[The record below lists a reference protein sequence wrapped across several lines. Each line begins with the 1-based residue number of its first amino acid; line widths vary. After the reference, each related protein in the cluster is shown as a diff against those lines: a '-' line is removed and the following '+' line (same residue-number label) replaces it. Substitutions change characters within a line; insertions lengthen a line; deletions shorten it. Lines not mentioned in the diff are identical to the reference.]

1 MAAVAQ
7 SKEFLNSSVRLKAI
21 LVKKFGP
28 SNKDSAAVLT
38 TQMY

>member
-1 MAAVAQ
+1 MGEVAQ
-7 SKEFLNSSVRLKAI
+7 SKEFLNSSTRLTAI

-28 SNKDSAAVLT
+28 ADKDSAAVLT